1 MSSLGKGLESL
12 IPKKNPNDNMPASG
26 QGKNAQDAE
35 GVAGT
40 PQQNPVARSADA
52 DDSPKAASPLVEESD
67 LMLEGDEP
75 VMLFTR
81 DDVELPAGE
90 DMLLSS
96 EEPLKELEEGSSPSQ
111 RQGENDADGP
121 DTMYKSNKRDGADT
135 ANGGHDWL
143 PKRQTASNV
152 SGLKSPTA
160 PQGKNINKPYEAVFH
175 IEVSKI
181 RPNSQQPRRFFD
193 AESLKEL
200 GHSIQEFGILQP
212 LVVTKKEIEVPSGTD
227 VEYELIAGERRLEAA
242 KLIGL
247 ERVPAVIKSYDLER
261 ERLEMAIV
269 ENLQRENL
277 SPIEM
282 ARAFS
287 RLQDEF
293 RLTQREIASR
303 LGKSREAVAN
313 TMRLLDLPPYIQEA
327 VDRKQITESHGRL
340 LLSIADPAA
349 QERLFHDLQ
358 QKKMTTREF
367 KRRVEASREKS
378 HAASDESDPALE
390 ALQARLSSELGAP
403 VKISGA
409 GETGKITISFYSK
422 EELDSILNKLNA
434 GE

>member
-1 MSSLGKGLESL
+1 MDSSSSLGKGLESL
-12 IPKKNPNDNMPASG
+12 IPKKNPPP
-26 QGKNAQDAE
+26 QDAE
-35 GVAGT
+35 DKMGSK
-40 PQQNPVARSADA
+40 SAPAQDPSA
-52 DDSPKAASPLVEESD
+52 QTIPSSASVNGGIVDEPEK
-67 LMLEGDEP
+67 MLEADEP
-75 VMLFTR
+75 VMLFTH
-81 DDVELPAGE
+81 DDKELLAGE
-90 DMLLSS
+90 DMRLLAS
-96 EEPLKELEEGSSPSQ
+96 EPLPELLAANREEALQEKHAGQIYETRKENKSAP
-111 RQGENDADGP
+111 ADGP
-121 DTMYKSNKRDGADT
+121 G
-135 ANGGHDWL
+135 WL
-143 PKRQTASNV
+143 PAQGDATASPSA
-152 SGLKSPTA
+152 SGAKQSRVPLM
-160 PQGKNINKPYEAVFH
+160 KNINKPYEAVFH
-175 IEVSKI
+175 IEVTKI
-181 RPNSQQPRRFFD
+181 KPNPHQPRRLFD

-212 LVVTKKEIEVPSGTD
+212 LVVTKREIEVATGTE

-247 ERVPAVIKSYDLER
+247 ERVPAIIKSYDLER

-293 RLTQREIASR
+293 RLTQREIATR
-303 LGKSREAVAN
+303 LGKSREGVAN

-340 LLSIADPAA
+340 LLSIDDPAA

-358 QKKMTTREF
+358 ERKMTTREF
-367 KRRVEASREKS
+367 KRRVDTSREKT
-378 HAASDESDPALE
+378 HTANEEIDPALE

-403 VKISGA
+403 VRISG
-409 GETGKITISFYSK
+409 GGDTGKITISFYSK